1 MTTAVTNARHRANA
15 RTPAWLLTLRFIAGF
30 RWRYLARFPSNH
42 AWMVLRRKYDAVVT
56 DRAYE
61 NRPES
66 WLGPLGRWADRRV
79 LDYPVHVGLRQRL
92 ELVTD
97 ALVEAITERA
107 EGGTSIVRVLSAPSG
122 LCRDLILATTRARD
136 ERGVALEQVELH
148 GLDLDASG
156 EVIPEAQR
164 RLAVAGLDV
173 TFHHEDVFSAVGP
186 AQVAA
191 RDGQF
196 DIVNCIGLASWISI
210 DEVEQLAASFRR
222 LLAPGGVLLID
233 NFAWHDHSDMGA
245 DLEIDTVYHP
255 PEEFI
260 ARLERAGFRVSTIRP
275 TANGVCTLHVAVA
288 R

>member
-1 MTTAVTNARHRANA
+1 MTAALTNARHRANA
-15 RTPAWLLTLRFIAGF
+15 RTPAWLLTLRFLALF

-66 WLGPLGRWADRRV
+66 WLGSLGRWADRRV

-97 ALVEAITERA
+97 ALVDAIAERVGDGA
-107 EGGTSIVRVLSAPSG
+107 STTRVLSAPSG
-122 LCRDLILATTRARD
+122 LARDLVLASTRARD
-136 ERGVALEQVELH
+136 ERGIALDRLELH
-148 GLDLDASG
+148 GLDLDESG

-164 RLAVAGLDV
+164 RLELAGLDA
-173 TFHHEDVFSAVGP
+173 TFHREDVFAAAGP
-186 AQVAA
+186 ALVAA
-191 RDGQF
+191 QRGPF

-210 DEVEQLAASFRR
+210 DEVEQLVAGFRR
-222 LLAPGGVLLID
+222 LVAPGGVLLID

-245 DLEIDTVYHP
+245 DLEINTIYHP
-255 PEEFI
+255 PDEFI
-260 ARLERAGFRVSTIRP
+260 ARIERAGFRIAAARP

-288 R
+288 T